1 MMPAGWLTGNPTLLR
16 TSCIAN
22 LALAL
27 SITLSL
33 SACSG
38 IGFPGVYKIFVEQGN
53 IVTAEMVEE
62 LKPDMTRRQV
72 QFVLGTPIIED
83 TFNSNR
89 WDYIYLLRIG
99 NDITKESRLKV
110 IFDGDRLVDVKGEL
124 VGDNWP
130 EPKPEE
136 DESQDASA

>member
-1 MMPAGWLTGNPTLLR
+1 MLR
-16 TSCIAN
+16 TSRIAN

-72 QFVLGTPIIED
+72 QFVLGTPIVED

-99 NDITKESRLKV
+99 EDVTKESRLKV

-136 DESQDASA
+136 DESQDETA

>member
-16 TSCIAN
+16 TSRIATR
-22 LALAL
+22 ALAL

-83 TFNSNR
+83 TFNANR

-99 NDITKESRLKV
+99 DEVTKESRLRV

-136 DESQDASA
+136 DESEDASA

>member
-1 MMPAGWLTGNPTLLR
+1 MLR
-16 TSCIAN
+16 TSRIATV
-22 LALAL
+22 ALAL

-83 TFNSNR
+83 TFNANR

-99 NDITKESRLKV
+99 DEVTKESRLRV
-110 IFDGDRLVDVKGEL
+110 IFEGDRLVDVKGEL

-130 EPKPEE
+130 EPKPEK
-136 DESQDASA
+136 DESEDASA

>member
-1 MMPAGWLTGNPTLLR
+1 MMPAGWSTGNPTLLR
-16 TSCIAN
+16 TSRTAN

-72 QFVLGTPIIED
+72 QFVLGTPIVED

-99 NDITKESRLKV
+99 EDVTKESRLKV

-136 DESQDASA
+136 DESQDETA

>member
-1 MMPAGWLTGNPTLLR
+1 MMPAGWKTGNPTLLR
-16 TSCIAN
+16 TSRIATA
-22 LALAL
+22 ALTL

-38 IGFPGVYKIFVEQGN
+38 IGFPGVYKIFIEQGN
-53 IVTAEMVEE
+53 IVTADMVEE

-99 NDITKESRLKV
+99 DDITRESRLKV
-110 IFDGDRLVDVKGEL
+110 FFDGDRLVDVEGEL

-136 DESQDASA
+136 GESEDASV

>member
-1 MMPAGWLTGNPTLLR
+1 MLR
-16 TSCIAN
+16 TSRIATR
-22 LALAL
+22 ALAL

-83 TFNSNR
+83 TFNANR

-99 NDITKESRLKV
+99 DEVTKESRLRV

-136 DESQDASA
+136 DESEDASA

>member
-1 MMPAGWLTGNPTLLR
+1 MMPAGWSTGNPTLLR
-16 TSCIAN
+16 TSRIAN

-53 IVTAEMVEE
+53 IVTAEMVGE

-72 QFVLGTPIIED
+72 QFVLGTPIVED

-99 NDITKESRLKV
+99 EDVTKESRLKV

-136 DESQDASA
+136 DESQDETA

>member
-1 MMPAGWLTGNPTLLR
+1 MMPAGWKTGNPTLLR
-16 TSCIAN
+16 TSRIATA
-22 LALAL
+22 ALTL

-38 IGFPGVYKIFVEQGN
+38 IGFPGVYKIFIEQGN
-53 IVTAEMVEE
+53 IVTADMVEE

-99 NDITKESRLKV
+99 DDITRESRLKV
-110 IFDGDRLVDVKGEL
+110 FFDGDRLVDVEGEL

-136 DESQDASA
+136 DESEDAGV

>member
-1 MMPAGWLTGNPTLLR
+1 MLR
-16 TSCIAN
+16 TSRIAN

-99 NDITKESRLKV
+99 DEVTKESRLRV

-136 DESQDASA
+136 DESEDASA

>member
-1 MMPAGWLTGNPTLLR
+1 MMPAGRLTGNPTLLR
-16 TSCIAN
+16 TSRI
-22 LALAL
+22 LAASLAL
-27 SITLSL
+27 SVAFSL

-38 IGFPGVYKIFVEQGN
+38 VGFPGVYKIFVEQGN
-53 IVTAEMVEE
+53 IVTEEMVAE
-62 LKPDMTRRQV
+62 LKPEMTRRQV
-72 QFVLGTPIIED
+72 QFVLGTPIVED

-99 NDITKESRLKV
+99 DEVTKQSRLMV
-110 IFDGDRLVDVKGEL
+110 IFDGDRLVNVQGDL

-136 DESQDASA
+136 PEA